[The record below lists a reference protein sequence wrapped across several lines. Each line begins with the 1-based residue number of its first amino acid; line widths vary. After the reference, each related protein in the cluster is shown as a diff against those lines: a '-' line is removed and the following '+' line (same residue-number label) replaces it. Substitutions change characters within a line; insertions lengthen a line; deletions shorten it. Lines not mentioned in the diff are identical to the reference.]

1 MLEIGETEPLI
12 GKDNRRHGPTALG
25 FRRRF
30 AIFLAMDTENDLPR
44 PFPIPDSDEDLL
56 GQCRIETFMAGGKGG
71 QHQNRTESGVR
82 LVHLPTGIV
91 VTAREE
97 RSQYRNKATALSRLR
112 QRLEAM
118 NRRPPRRISTRVPL
132 REKER
137 RLQEKKRRG
146 RVKDLRKKPPAD
158 GSE

>member
-1 MLEIGETEPLI
+1 MVREENQP
-12 GKDNRRHGPTALG
+12 GPVPVPEA
-25 FRRRF
+25 
-30 AIFLAMDTENDLPR
+30 
-44 PFPIPDSDEDLL
+44 DEDLL
-56 GQCRIETFMAGGKGG
+56 AQCRIETFTAGGRGG

-97 RSQYRNKATALSRLR
+97 RSQFRNKAVALSRLR
-112 QRLEAM
+112 RRLEAM

-132 REKER
+132 RER
-137 RLQEKKRRG
+137 RKRLEEKKRRS
-146 RVKDLRKKPPAD
+146 RVKELRKPPSSN

>member
-1 MLEIGETEPLI
+1 
-12 GKDNRRHGPTALG
+12 
-25 FRRRF
+25 
-30 AIFLAMDTENDLPR
+30 MDREEDQPQ
-44 PFPIPDSDEDLL
+44 PYPIPEADEDLL
-56 GQCRIETFMAGGKGG
+56 AQCRVETFTAGGKGG

-97 RSQYRNKATALSRLR
+97 RSQFRNKAMALSRLR
-112 QRLEAM
+112 RRLEAM

-132 REKER
+132 REKAK
-137 RLQEKKRRG
+137 RLEEKKRRG
-146 RVKDLRKKPPAD
+146 RLKALRNPPSSN

>member
-1 MLEIGETEPLI
+1 MVTDKGQP
-12 GKDNRRHGPTALG
+12 P
-25 FRRRF
+25 
-30 AIFLAMDTENDLPR
+30 
-44 PFPIPDSDEDLL
+44 PFPVPDADDDLL
-56 GQCRIETFMAGGKGG
+56 AQCRVETFTAGGRGG

-97 RSQYRNKATALSRLR
+97 RSQFRNKAVALSRLR
-112 QRLEAM
+112 RRLEAM

-132 REKER
+132 RERQK
-137 RLQEKKRRG
+137 RLEEKKRRG
-146 RVKDLRKKPPAD
+146 RLKNLRNPPSAN